1 MTLKEAWSLVLA
13 AEVALFVD
21 DELYFDGDV
30 FELEKILTDNH
41 LWDLELEGF
50 STWCGKL
57 RIRIYH
63 K

>member
-30 FELEKILTDNH
+30 SELEKILTDNCF
-41 LWDLELEGF
+41 WDLELEGF